1 MSALTPEQAM
11 LMAIE
16 EGRKGAGFV
25 SPNPL
30 VGCVILT
37 KDRSLLS
44 SGFHARVGTDH
55 AEAAALKKIS
65 GNKNLEGAHV
75 YVTLE
80 PCAHQGR
87 TPSCARALAA
97 LPLGSVTYGLEDPNP
112 LVAGKGAA
120 IVREAGIPIERFPG
134 LQNELEELAEIFL
147 LNMRLKRPFV
157 AVKTAGSLDGQI
169 ALEDGTSRWITGPEA
184 REYGNELRGHYD
196 AVLTGVGTLL
206 TDDPRMDCRAEKF
219 AGRPQRLV
227 VLDPAGRCL
236 PKLAQL
242 KASQVRQRQELLI
255 VTGSGRG
262 GDLEVEMRAGEFDL
276 DLVLAGVQKRGIH
289 SLFVEAGGVTSSRF
303 IKSGL
308 MDRLYLFV
316 APKVIGHGRSWTSAL
331 RISSLGKAFAME
343 NLRARNLG
351 PDLLLTARKLY

>member
-30 VGCVILT
+30 VGCVVL
-37 KDRSLLS
+37 DREGRVLS
-44 SGFHARVGTDH
+44 TGYHARVGEDH

-80 PCAHQGR
+80 PCAHEGR
-87 TPSCARALAA
+87 TPSCAKMMAK
-97 LPLGSVTYGLEDPNP
+97 LPIASVTYGVTDPNP
-112 LVAGKGAA
+112 LVSGLGAK
-120 IVREAGIPIERFPG
+120 ILREAGIKTEK
-134 LQNELEELAEIFL
+134 LEALSSEAEELAEIFL

-157 AVKTAGSLDGQI
+157 AVKTAASLDGQI
-169 ALEDGTSRWITGPEA
+169 ALEDGASRWITGPEA
-184 REYGNELRGHYD
+184 RAYGNELRGHYD

-206 TDDPRMDCRAEKF
+206 KDNPGMDCRVEPFSSK
-219 AGRPQRLV
+219 PQKLV
-227 VLDPAGRCL
+227 VLDPSGKCL
-236 PKLAQL
+236 PKLAEL
-242 KASQVRQRQELLI
+242 KASQVRKRGELMI
-255 VTGSGRG
+255 VTTSGCG
-262 GDLEVEMRAGEFDL
+262 GDIELPLSNGEFDL
-276 DLVLAGVQKRGIH
+276 KRAVAELQKRGIN
-289 SLFVEAGGVTSSRF
+289 SIFVEAGGVTAGRF

-316 APKVIGHGRSWTSAL
+316 APKVIGAGRSWTSAL
-331 RISSLGKAFAME
+331 RISSLDKAFAME
-343 NLRARNLG
+343 NLKARNLG